1 MEGKMSCF
9 LVREKEAK
17 ELKKSTI
24 PGSPKGKA
32 FVSRPINYP
41 LSKNMTAGYLQLKPG
56 YSLEIG
62 KTPADEV
69 DLFLEGS
76 LTYNYEGKS
85 FTAQKGDIAFIE
97 KGTRA
102 HFITEEGCLIFYVTY
117 PLVQASIEALKK
129 NK

>member
-1 MEGKMSCF
+1 MSCF

-17 ELKKSTI
+17 KLRKSTI

-41 LSKNMTAGYLQLKPG
+41 VSKNMTAGYLNLKPG
-56 YSLEIG
+56 YSMEIE
-62 KTPADEV
+62 KTPSDEV

-76 LTYNYEGKS
+76 LTYIYEGKS

-97 KGTRA
+97 KGS
-102 HFITEEGCLIFYVTY
+102 HVKFVSEEGSFVFYVTY
-117 PLVQASIEALKK
+117 PLTEANIEASKK
-129 NK
+129 ND